1 MPSTHER
8 IEFAP
13 PPQGGNSRALGM
25 ALAAHV
31 LLMLALTWGVNWR
44 KSDNAPSFE
53 AELWS
58 SVPQIA
64 APREVLPPPTPQAP
78 SPTPT
83 PKPEV
88 KAPTPEPVQKDAE
101 IALERE
107 KKQRELEKKQEEE
120 KDKKAEQDRLAKEK
134 LDQEKLEKE
143 KLAQA
148 KKDKAL
154 NETRKREEDEKRV
167 EEDRQRNMERI
178 AGLAGASGAPNAA
191 GTAQKSDGPS
201 SGYGGRIK
209 ARVKPNIVFADE
221 VAGNPAAEVE
231 VRAAPDG
238 TITGTRVVKSS
249 GVKAWD
255 DAVVR
260 ALERTE
266 TLPRD
271 TDGSVPSPIIITFR
285 PKEMLN

>member
-1 MPSTHER
+1 MPSTHDR

-13 PPQGGNSRALGM
+13 PPQGGNSRALGL

-31 LLMLALTWGVNWR
+31 LLMLALTWGVSWR
-44 KSDNAPSFE
+44 KTDNTPSFE

-58 SVPQIA
+58 SVPQVA
-64 APREVLPPPTPQAP
+64 APREVLPQPVQAAP
-78 SPTPT
+78 EPKPE

-88 KAPTPEPVQKDAE
+88 KPPPAPVQKDAD

-120 KDKKAEQDRLAKEK
+120 KDKKAEQERLAK
-134 LDQEKLEKE
+134 EKLEKE
-143 KLAQA
+143 KLEKDKLAKT
-148 KKDKAL
+148 KKDKEQADA
-154 NETRKREEDEKRV
+154 RQREEDEKRL
-167 EEDRQRNMERI
+167 EDDRRRNMERI
-178 AGLAGASGAPNAA
+178 AGMAGASGAPGATGNA
-191 GTAQKSDGPS
+191 QQSSGPS
-201 SGYGGRIK
+201 SGYGGRVR
-209 ARVKPNIVFADE
+209 ARVKPNIVFTDE

-249 GVKAWD
+249 GIKAWD
-255 DAVVR
+255 EAVLR
-260 ALERTE
+260 ALDRTE
-266 TLPRD
+266 SLPRD
-271 TDGSVPSPIIITFR
+271 TDGRVPSPLIITFR